1 LRLSLFSS
9 PSYHAMKRSL
19 KLGDGAAKGDAN
31 FPPRDREKMLR
42 DLFSNYKL
50 VGIKYSDLTKLLGTP
65 DNGDSVSVSYEIEL
79 DYGFDIDPIYSKD

>member
-1 LRLSLFSS
+1 
-9 PSYHAMKRSL
+9 M
-19 KLGDGAAKGDAN
+19 AAKGDAN

-79 DYGFDIDPIYSKD
+79 DYGFDIDPIYSKDLYFFISKDSVVTSYEIKEWKKD